1 MTAIEVGHGS
11 PKPNPTNTGD
21 GKKKSNR
28 RLWFGF
34 GFRFRCHHKLSVS
47 LFLPVG
53 DRISSPREG
62 WRARER
68 ERVAELNAGK

>member
-11 PKPNPTNTGD
+11 PVPNPTNTGG

-47 LFLPVG
+47 LFPVG

-62 WRARER
+62 ERARER
-68 ERVAELNAGK
+68 GESDRI